1 MRRTQKLEKLVGGH
15 KDAKEPGLLGAV
27 VGSDAFLGCLMAGM
41 RAYPHVW
48 SVVKLLCDTCWLVLL

>member
-48 SVVKLLCDTCWLVLL
+48 SVV